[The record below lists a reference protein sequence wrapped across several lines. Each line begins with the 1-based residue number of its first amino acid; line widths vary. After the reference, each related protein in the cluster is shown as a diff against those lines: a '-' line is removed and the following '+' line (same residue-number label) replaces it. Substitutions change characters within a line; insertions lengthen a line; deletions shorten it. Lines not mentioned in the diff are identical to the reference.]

1 MANRR
6 KLLRDLLLT
15 LFRGNDDLYE
25 AIDSLDYA
33 QMPMLL
39 AGLPGPA
46 ASRIAFT
53 LTAVEQ
59 LEAHGLTGAALF
71 DTLAARFPA
80 RDALIGSVRRAW
92 GGGAGSG
99 GGEEGEL
106 AQPASGAGGAAV
118 SAAEVAAHEK
128 IMGERPTFL
137 DVDYLAKGYEAARA
151 VVKLRMRFA
160 AGWYTGTAFLIA
172 PARLLTAHH
181 NVEQE
186 TGEKALEIAAQ
197 FDYERV
203 LEGPEAE
210 GISVSCK
217 LDSIRG
223 EAADDWAV
231 IDLAAPRP
239 DTRQVRLAETP
250 VKAEDR
256 VAIIQHPNGM
266 AKQVA
271 LHNNLV
277 TFANE
282 ARVQYLTDTLP
293 GSSGAPVFDV
303 KWNVVAVHHAGGDL
317 ALPGTKQLVYRNQG
331 TPISRVLARMAAL
344 GVAD

>member
-1 MANRR
+1 MVNRR

-25 AIDSLDYA
+25 AIDSLNYV

-39 AGLPGPA
+39 AGLPGTNS
-46 ASRIAFT
+46 SRIAFT

-59 LEAHGLTGAALF
+59 LDAHGRVDSQLF
-71 DTLAARFPA
+71 DLLSRRFPA
-80 RDALIGSVRRAW
+80 RAALVGSVREGW
-92 GGGAGSG
+92 FGGGAPD
-99 GGEEGEL
+99 EGEIIFSL
-106 AQPASGAGGAAV
+106 GADVAAV
-118 SAAEVAAHEK
+118 TPADVATHEK
-128 IMGERPTFL
+128 IMGDRPTFL
-137 DVDYLAKGYEAARA
+137 DVAYLKRGYETARA

-160 AGWYTGTAFLIA
+160 DGWYNGTAFLIA
-172 PARLLTAHH
+172 PARLLTARH
-181 NVEQE
+181 NLVQPAGEQ
-186 TGEKALEIAAQ
+186 ALEVIAQ
-197 FDYERV
+197 FDYERAID
-203 LEGPEAE
+203 GPEAD
-210 GISVSCK
+210 GTMVPCA
-217 LDSIRG
+217 LASIRG

-239 DTRQVRLAETP
+239 DCPLVRLSDAP
-250 VKAEDR
+250 ARAEDR
-256 VAIIQHPNGM
+256 VAIIQHPNGL

-271 LHNNLV
+271 MHNNLV

-303 KWNVVAVHHAGGDL
+303 KWNVVALHQAGGDL

-331 TPISRVLARMAAL
+331 TAIARVRARMAAI
-344 GVAD
+344 GGTI